1 MTRDFPFKTRFFESK
16 FKLYLEKTLML
27 NEAPGN
33 LRVNLRTLLK
43 RANCKSLYSSTKHVL
58 KITTQKCIPA
68 LNR

>member
-33 LRVNLRTLLK
+33 LRVNLRTLL
-43 RANCKSLYSSTKHVL
+43 
-58 KITTQKCIPA
+58 
-68 LNR
+68 